1 MRTPVTQA
9 GWRIAIIARGGKMY
23 SYSEIVSI
31 LLREFPEINEQYAK
45 EIAWLKDTFQ
55 NQESEGQTSYFD
67 HCFCDY
73 IGHLFVDKQQDN
85 LKIEKIFV
93 FLENMA
99 TSRDSDV
106 RNMLQVSV
114 FDKGIITRHLKNG
127 ANLHQ
132 TAAIG
137 ENSKR
142 RFLRDM
148 AGVHWGPPC
157 FGYQG
162 GPQQNPAIPSAKYN
176 YRVVTSRQKCPKEP
190 GLGRLPN
197 KHFCGPL
204 PSKNFGVWPHPNCL
218 PFVRSL

>member
-106 RNMLQVSV
+106 RNLLQVTVLEYLRSWSLFQSKSEKFMLPETKKM
-114 FDKGIITRHLKNG
+114 FDY
-127 ANLHQ
+127 
-132 TAAIG
+132 
-137 ENSKR
+137 
-142 RFLRDM
+142 
-148 AGVHWGPPC
+148 V
-157 FGYQG
+157 
-162 GPQQNPAIPSAKYN
+162 
-176 YRVVTSRQKCPKEP
+176 
-190 GLGRLPN
+190 
-197 KHFCGPL
+197 
-204 PSKNFGVWPHPNCL
+204 
-218 PFVRSL
+218 